1 MAVEEILKRSRAIEG
16 HLAKLGA
23 TGKGLHEKAT
33 SIENALDEQTI
44 KKIRFIASIRNK
56 AVHVDDFHLPETTL
70 DGYMTACDEVDDE
83 LNAILNKRS
92 LKASTSASS
101 PISTNSFS
109 EASPVQKVV
118 MVGSALAALAAFVMS
133 LRQ

>member
-1 MAVEEILKRSRAIEG
+1 MTVAEILKRSRAIEG
-16 HLAKLGA
+16 FLGKLGA

-33 SIENALDEQTI
+33 SIEKELDEQTI

-70 DGYMTACDEVDDE
+70 DGYMTACDEVDAE
-83 LNAILNKRS
+83 LNTILNKRS
-92 LKASTSASS
+92 LQSRKSAPSTS
-101 PISTNSFS
+101 STNSFS
-109 EASPVQKVV
+109 EASAVQKVV
-118 MVGSALAALAAFVMS
+118 LVGSALAALAAFVMS